1 MHKVYS
7 WQERPKGEPS
17 VTGTG
22 KEPEYSYRI
31 DENGIKTLEKTG
43 EVDVYAQIQTYLEET
58 KIENI
63 IKRATYDP
71 AAIGSQEWM
80 NSETIDISDA
90 PSNYHEWKR
99 MVNDAEKSFNAL
111 PAELKAKFD
120 NSVEKYVNEYGSESW
135 AEKLGWKKQETTVT
149 KKEEQ
154 ANNEKKGEQLN
165 NEPKQ

>member
-17 VTGTG
+17 VTGNG

-43 EVDVYAQIQTYLEET
+43 EIDVYAQIQSYLEET

-71 AAIGSQEWM
+71 EAIGSQEWM
-80 NSETIDISDA
+80 NGETTDISNITT
-90 PSNYHEWKR
+90 NYHEWKK
-99 MVNDAEKSFNAL
+99 MINKAEESFNAL

-120 NSVEKYVNEYGSESW
+120 NSVEKYVGEYGSENW
-135 AEKLGWKKQETTVT
+135 AEKLGWKKQETTET
-149 KKEEQ
+149 KQKEEQ
-154 ANNEKKGEQLN
+154 VN

>member
-7 WQERPKGEPS
+7 WQETPKGEPS
-17 VTGTG
+17 ITGTG
-22 KEPEYSYRI
+22 KESEYAYKI
-31 DENGIKTLEKTG
+31 DENGVKTLEKVG

-63 IKRATYDP
+63 IKRAAYDP
-71 AAIGSQEWM
+71 TAIGSQEWM
-80 NSETIDISDA
+80 NGEFTDISNT
-90 PSNYHEWKR
+90 PTNYHEWKKI
-99 MVNDAEKSFNAL
+99 VNEAEKNFNAL

-120 NSVEKYVNEYGSESW
+120 NNVEKYVNEYGSESW

-149 KKEEQ
+149 EKKEEQ
-154 ANNEKKGEQLN
+154 VN

>member
-1 MHKVYS
+1 MRKIYS
-7 WQERPKGEPS
+7 WQQRPKGEPS

-22 KEPEYSYRI
+22 KEPEYAYRI
-31 DENGIKTLEKTG
+31 DENGIKTLEKVG

-80 NSETIDISDA
+80 NSEATDISNA

-99 MVNDAEKSFNAL
+99 MVNEAEESFNAL
-111 PAELKAKFD
+111 PAELKARFD
-120 NSVEKYVNEYGSESW
+120 NSVEKYVGEYGSESW
-135 AEKLGWKKQETTVT
+135 AQKLGWKKPEATVT
-149 KKEEQ
+149 EKKEEQ
-154 ANNEKKGEQLN
+154 VN

>member
-17 VTGTG
+17 ITGTG
-22 KEPEYSYRI
+22 KEPEYAYKI
-31 DENGIKTLEKTG
+31 DENGVKTLEKVG
-43 EVDVYAQIQTYLEET
+43 EVDVYAQIQSYLEET

-71 AAIGSQEWM
+71 EAIGSQEWM
-80 NSETIDISDA
+80 NSEFTDISNT
-90 PSNYHEWKR
+90 PTNYHEWKR
-99 MVNDAEKSFNAL
+99 IVNEAEKNFNAL
-111 PAELKAKFD
+111 PAELKTKF
-120 NSVEKYVNEYGSESW
+120 NNNVEEYVSEYGSESW

-149 KKEEQ
+149 EKKEEQ
-154 ANNEKKGEQLN
+154 VN

>member
-1 MHKVYS
+1 MRKVYS
-7 WQERPKGEPS
+7 WQEKPKGEPS
-17 VTGTG
+17 VTGNG

-43 EVDVYAQIQTYLEET
+43 EVDVYAQIQSYLEET

-71 AAIGSQEWM
+71 EAIGSQEWM
-80 NSETIDISDA
+80 KNETTDISNI

-99 MVNDAEKSFNAL
+99 IVNKAEESFNTL

-120 NSVEKYVNEYGSESW
+120 NSVEKYIGEYGSESW

-149 KKEEQ
+149 KQETTVTKKKEEQ
-154 ANNEKKGEQLN
+154 VN